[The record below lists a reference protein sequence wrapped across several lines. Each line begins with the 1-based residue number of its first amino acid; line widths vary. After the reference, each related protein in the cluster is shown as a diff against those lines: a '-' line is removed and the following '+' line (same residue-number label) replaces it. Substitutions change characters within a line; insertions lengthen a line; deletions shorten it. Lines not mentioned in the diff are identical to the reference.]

1 MRNLLTLLLV
11 VTLPLCGMA
20 QSGRQT
26 VSGTPGTTTKLST
39 VTNTG
44 APVTT
49 YQFGTVTVD
58 FTGTTVTG
66 FSALQF
72 EINGSVT
79 GGVGTAS
86 GLFGG
91 ASSDTALYA
100 ATGNNIDFYY
110 GATPTLVGQFTS
122 TGLNALSVNG
132 IINVVAYGADPTNTS
147 SSTAAIQNAINAAT
161 AGQMVYIPAGI
172 YRLTGS
178 GAQLLNITK
187 NVNLKGAGMGQSIL
201 AVDSSVGATTDVI
214 HLNVPGVIRGNVLED
229 FGIAPES
236 GTPGRYAINL
246 DISSAGQGIA
256 NSQINRVQVQALG
269 SSAIFLTQGGGSNTY
284 FDNVISLCY
293 LNGGTAAACNFTNIS
308 DNNQIVRCIIDGSG
322 PGIVMST
329 LSGAEDN
336 IIERNNFVCT
346 GDAID
351 LSGNSDRIHIIYNE
365 FEQLN
370 PYNGSHNAVIW
381 LGGTGSNNNV
391 VGNTIN
397 PQVTAGAK
405 PGYAISV
412 AGTTNGAVIRDNF
425 MLPGTTG
432 HILIAGGAIKT
443 QVFPNFFTSDGST
456 ETSGT
461 ITDSGTGTWG
471 NPFFTGTASNSVGYT
486 GNINQT
492 GILSTTGTTQ
502 FGTAS
507 GGQIWGNVSCGT
519 NFMDFQISNN
529 GGTAV
534 FGLENN
540 SGGTMI
546 TGSPAYALD
555 IVAGASRALMLGSNG
570 THAGLEI
577 DASQNVIGQTGI
589 FQAAGSVT
597 GNGSPTYESYVPIY
611 VAIKSVT
618 LFTATTPVN
627 LGTIVLPT
635 GITRYFI
642 PAASSIQC
650 YAETAAGTLAA
661 GTIQLRTATSGGGS
675 QIGSTI
681 TPPASASTMT
691 TTAGSDTT
699 VFTGGTIYLYQTG
712 NSANAGTVSIYIK
725 LVPIL

>member
-72 EINGSVT
+72 ELNGSVT

-246 DISSAGQGIA
+246 DISSAERKSTRL
-256 NSQINRVQVQALG
+256 NSSHL
-269 SSAIFLTQGGGSNTY
+269 
-284 FDNVISLCY
+284 VISY
-293 LNGGTAAACNFTNIS
+293 
-308 DNNQIVRCIIDGSG
+308 
-322 PGIVMST
+322 
-329 LSGAEDN
+329 
-336 IIERNNFVCT
+336 
-346 GDAID
+346 
-351 LSGNSDRIHIIYNE
+351 
-365 FEQLN
+365 
-370 PYNGSHNAVIW
+370 
-381 LGGTGSNNNV
+381 
-391 VGNTIN
+391 
-397 PQVTAGAK
+397 
-405 PGYAISV
+405 
-412 AGTTNGAVIRDNF
+412 
-425 MLPGTTG
+425 
-432 HILIAGGAIKT
+432 
-443 QVFPNFFTSDGST
+443 
-456 ETSGT
+456 
-461 ITDSGTGTWG
+461 
-471 NPFFTGTASNSVGYT
+471 
-486 GNINQT
+486 
-492 GILSTTGTTQ
+492 
-502 FGTAS
+502 
-507 GGQIWGNVSCGT
+507 
-519 NFMDFQISNN
+519 
-529 GGTAV
+529 AV
-534 FGLENN
+534 F
-540 SGGTMI
+540 
-546 TGSPAYALD
+546 
-555 IVAGASRALMLGSNG
+555 
-570 THAGLEI
+570 
-577 DASQNVIGQTGI
+577 
-589 FQAAGSVT
+589 
-597 GNGSPTYESYVPIY
+597 
-611 VAIKSVT
+611 
-618 LFTATTPVN
+618 
-627 LGTIVLPT
+627 
-635 GITRYFI
+635 
-642 PAASSIQC
+642 C
-650 YAETAAGTLAA
+650 
-661 GTIQLRTATSGGGS
+661 
-675 QIGSTI
+675 
-681 TPPASASTMT
+681 
-691 TTAGSDTT
+691 
-699 VFTGGTIYLYQTG
+699 
-712 NSANAGTVSIYIK
+712 
-725 LVPIL
+725 